1 LSTLTVDLLE
11 EGGEPAWDDFAQ
23 QAPDATLFH
32 LSGWRRVI
40 EKAFG
45 HRTFYLVA
53 RRGSDICGVLPLT
66 QIKSALFGNSLIS
79 NAFCVQGGVVASELE
94 AGERL
99 RAEAVRI
106 ARELKVDCVEIRA
119 ASGAPQP
126 WQTKSGVYAIFRRP
140 LAPDAESNF
149 KSIPKLRRKKIR
161 KAMNNGL
168 TSKIDSG
175 VDQLHHV
182 YAQSV
187 RRLGTPVFSKRYFR
201 LLKEAFG
208 SSCEVLTVMH
218 KSDPVASSMIFY
230 FRDRMMTYYGGG
242 DFDARSLAAN
252 DFMYWEIIQRGC
264 ERGARVFDFG
274 RSKIGTGSYDFKHE
288 WGFEPTPLT
297 YEYFLQG
304 SQKIPEINPLNPKY
318 QLAIKV
324 WQRLPLSITKL
335 IGPAIVRS
343 IG

>member
-1 LSTLTVDLLE
+1 LSTFTVDLLE
-11 EGGEPAWDDFAQ
+11 AHGEPAWDDFVL

-32 LSGWRRVI
+32 LTGWRRVI

-45 HRTFYLVA
+45 HRTFYLAA
-53 RRGSDICGVLPLT
+53 RRGGNVCGVLPLT
-66 QIKSALFGNSLIS
+66 HVKSVLFGNSLIS
-79 NAFCVQGGVVASELE
+79 NAFCTEGGIVASELE

-106 ARELKVDCVEIRA
+106 AQELKVDCVEFRA
-119 ASGAPQP
+119 ANGAPPP
-126 WQTKSGVYAIFRRP
+126 WQTKSGLYAIFRRP
-140 LAPDAESNF
+140 LAPDAETNF
-149 KSIPKLRRKKIR
+149 KSIPKMRKKKIR

-168 TSKIDSG
+168 TSQIDSG
-175 VDQLHHV
+175 VERLHHV
-182 YAQSV
+182 YSQSV
-187 RRLGTPVFSKRYFR
+187 RRLGTPVFSRRYFR

-208 SSCEVLTVMH
+208 SSCEVLTVTH
-218 KSDPVASSMIFY
+218 EGIPVASSMIFY
-230 FRDRMMTYYGGG
+230 FNNKMMTYYGGG
-242 DFDARSLAAN
+242 DFEARNLAAN
-252 DFMYWEIIQRGC
+252 DFMYWEIIRRGC
-264 ERGARVFDFG
+264 ERGAGVFDFG
-274 RSKIGTGSYDFKHE
+274 RAKVGTGSYLFKQE

-324 WQRLPLSITKL
+324 WQHLPLSITKL